1 MVLDD
6 LDANARR
13 AQYQNVPLVA
23 MGEKSEVPQPSAT
36 PAPQQEVETTPP
48 SKVKANSKEIPTP
61 PDHSHLL
68 GDELKPEQVLTW
80 RHENRVLSMFAINIY
95 ITYHL

>member
-23 MGEKSEVPQPSAT
+23 MSEKSEVPQPSAT

-61 PDHSHLL
+61 PDHITQRQVVSVATAR
-68 GDELKPEQVLTW
+68 ELAT
-80 RHENRVLSMFAINIY
+80 
-95 ITYHL
+95 